1 MNKGIVIVGFAGIG
15 KTTLVKKYKNVIDIE
30 SSPYKWNYSE
40 VANSNLEKLKGMEN
54 RKRNSN
60 FPKNYI
66 EAIKK
71 AKTKYDIVLV
81 WIHPEEI
88 VTYYDINDIDYYLC
102 FPTKTAIKEYKKRFI
117 ERENNDNYIH
127 HVLHH
132 YNRRYK
138 QLKDNPYKH
147 IELIEGEPLE
157 TALLKMGI
165 NLTK

>member
-54 RKRNSN
+54 RKINSN

-81 WIHPEEI
+81 
-88 VTYYDINDIDYYLC
+88 
-102 FPTKTAIKEYKKRFI
+102 
-117 ERENNDNYIH
+117 
-127 HVLHH
+127 
-132 YNRRYK
+132 
-138 QLKDNPYKH
+138 
-147 IELIEGEPLE
+147 
-157 TALLKMGI
+157 
-165 NLTK
+165 